1 MKDYDNNWNDQAK
14 TWAEQTIANE
24 QHESRMLKEFELEQQ
39 YGNEFRAWKKERNH
53 KKVVWCLV
61 TLIIIG
67 AVVSVGLWVFDPL
80 GGEQSQYEPAQEK
93 VEKANQDIQKELQE
107 SATET
112 QQEEYEDTE
121 TAEDVEQYV
130 EEANATTESASEAT
144 ETTETPKTEENHQM
158 GDYYVPAHF
167 EENKA
172 VLEQWQNLG
181 GEVSGC
187 VEARTHDCMMKGHH
201 LVITDTS
208 DAGRLKLGRPVPE
221 TYPILFCDDCAQE
234 GQFEPV
240 IAALDN

>member
-1 MKDYDNNWNDQAK
+1 MRNYGNDWGDQIQ
-14 TWAEQTIANE
+14 TWAQQTIANE

-39 YGNEFRAWKKERNH
+39 YGDEFKAWKKERNH

-67 AVVSVGLWVFDPL
+67 TLVSAWLWVFDPL
-80 GGEQSQYEPAQEK
+80 DGQQSQYEPAQEK

-107 SATET
+107 STSET
-112 QQEEYEDTE
+112 QQEEYEDAE
-121 TAEDVEQYV
+121 TLKEVEQYT
-130 EEANATTESASEAT
+130 EETNDTSESALEAT
-144 ETTETPKTEENHQM
+144 ETPEAEENHQM
-158 GDYYVPAHF
+158 GDGYVPAHF

-181 GEVSGC
+181 GNVSGC
-187 VEARTHDCMMKGHH
+187 VEARAHDCMMKGHH

-208 DAGRLKLGRPVPE
+208 DTSRLKLGRSVPE